1 MKALT
6 EVIQHTVLT
15 NGHTPDT
22 LSEAEQ
28 PQRASQGSD
37 CSQCGGLGFVIPDVE
52 PDDPAFGRAVPCTCK
67 AEEVEAQRR
76 KKLSRI
82 SQIGALSDCL
92 FDTFIADGIGLLP
105 THQRNL
111 RLAYTWARDYAEN
124 PAGWLIFKGS
134 YGCGK
139 THLAAAIAN
148 HQLAQAKPVLFVNV
162 PDLLDHLRS
171 TYAPTA
177 EAGYDERFE
186 QVRSAPFLILDDL
199 GTQYQT
205 EWAEEKLYQIFN
217 YRYNVKLPTVITTN
231 IDIEDMD
238 ARIRSRLADPSLSQ
252 VITITAPDF
261 RAGGADFTRQKLS
274 TLSLYTDQT
283 FATFYLR
290 DQELSPAE
298 TGNLRRALET
308 ARTFASRLSGWLV
321 FQGINYGSGKTHLAA
336 AIAHEVERQ
345 GIPVVFSSV
354 PDLMD
359 TLRAGFNKPNENWY
373 RLFEE
378 VKTAGLLVL
387 DDLGNHYHTGWTG
400 EKLYQIINYRYQ
412 VQLPTVIT
420 TAQTIDEIDPRLLSR
435 LLDGRTTFFVIEAPS
450 YYGGQVWNKA
460 PAKKPRRSGKANS
473 VSQQPVYRSTRQ

>member
-1 MKALT
+1 MKALA
-6 EVIQHTVLT
+6 EVIKHTVST

-22 LSEAEQ
+22 SLQVEQ
-28 PQRASQGSD
+28 PPPSLKKDG

-52 PDDPAFGRAVPCTCK
+52 PGHPAFGRAVPCTCK

-82 SQIGALSDCL
+82 SQIGALSDCT
-92 FDTFIADGIGLLP
+92 FDTFIPEGIGLLP
-105 THQRNL
+105 AQQRSL

-124 PAGWLIFKGS
+124 PAGWLIFKGA

-177 EAGYDERFE
+177 ETGYDERFD

-217 YRYNVKLPTVITTN
+217 YRYTAKLPTAITTN

-252 VITITAPDF
+252 VITITAPDY

-274 TLSLYTDQT
+274 TLSLYADQT
-283 FATFYLR
+283 FDTFHLR
-290 DQELSPAE
+290 DRELSPAE
-298 TGNLRRALET
+298 AGNLRRALET
-308 ARTFASRLSGWLV
+308 ARTFAARPSGWLV

-345 GIPVVFSSV
+345 GISVVFSSV

-359 TLRAGFNKPNENWY
+359 TLRAAFNKPNENWY

-400 EKLYQIINYRYQ
+400 EKLYQIVNYRYQ
-412 VQLPTVIT
+412 MQLPTVIT
-420 TAQTIDEIDPRLLSR
+420 TAQAIDEIDPRLLSR

-460 PAKKPRRSGKANS
+460 PAKKTRRSGKANGAG
-473 VSQQPVYRSTRQ
+473 QQPVYRSARQ